1 MKTIEQRLADA
12 IEELESLLSEGEAP
26 EDAVSLAAASE
37 HLKPEVL
44 QQRAEKALGDL
55 RAVKAKND
63 ARADRIAQEH
73 KAKRAIYEFA
83 EMDKVYADFPRWF
96 SERIGRLPDES
107 EVEEMKHL
115 SMEAIL
121 RKVFGDL

>member
-55 RAVKAKND
+55 RAV
-63 ARADRIAQEH
+63 
-73 KAKRAIYEFA
+73 
-83 EMDKVYADFPRWF
+83 
-96 SERIGRLPDES
+96 
-107 EVEEMKHL
+107 
-115 SMEAIL
+115 
-121 RKVFGDL
+121 